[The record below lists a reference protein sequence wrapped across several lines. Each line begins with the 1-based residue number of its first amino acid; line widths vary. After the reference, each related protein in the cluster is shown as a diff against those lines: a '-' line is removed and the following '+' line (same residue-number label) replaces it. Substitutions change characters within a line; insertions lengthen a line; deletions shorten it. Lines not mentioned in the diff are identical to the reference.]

1 MDRRF
6 SELREKDVI
15 DVCTG
20 RRVGFL
26 TDCEI
31 TPEGRV
37 AALIVSP
44 RFLGSPKTG
53 VRIPWNGI
61 CCIGEDAI
69 LVRLPEGSSG
79 ADGNGRPKPGRGV
92 FGLGG

>member
-1 MDRRF
+1 MNWKF

-15 DVCTG
+15 DICTG
-20 RRVGFL
+20 RRVGYL

-31 TPEGRV
+31 TEEGRI
-37 AALIVSP
+37 AAVLVSP
-44 RFLGSPKTG
+44 RFLGSPKAS
-53 VRIPWNGI
+53 VRVPWNGI

-69 LVRLPEGSSG
+69 LVRLPDDAGKDEK
-79 ADGNGRPKPGRGV
+79 PKPGRGL

>member
-1 MDRRF
+1 MKWKF

-20 RRVGFL
+20 RRVGYL

-31 TPEGRV
+31 TEEGRITAV
-37 AALIVSP
+37 LVSP
-44 RFLGSPKTG
+44 RFLGSPKAS
-53 VRIPWNGI
+53 VRVPWNGI

-69 LVRLPEGSSG
+69 LVRLPDDAGKDEK
-79 ADGNGRPKPGRGV
+79 PKPGRGLL
-92 FGLGG
+92 GLGG

>member
-1 MDRRF
+1 MKWKF

-20 RRVGFL
+20 RRVGYL

-31 TPEGRV
+31 TEEGRITAV
-37 AALIVSP
+37 LVSP
-44 RFLGSPKTG
+44 RFLGSPKAS
-53 VRIPWNGI
+53 VRVPWNGI

-69 LVRLPEGSSG
+69 LVRLPDDAGKDEK
-79 ADGNGRPKPGRGV
+79 PKPGRGL
-92 FGLGG
+92 LGPGG

>member
-6 SELREKDVI
+6 SELRDKDVI

-69 LVRLPEGSSG
+69 LVKLP
-79 ADGNGRPKPGRGV
+79 DGLPKEEKPKPGKV
-92 FGLGG
+92 FFGLGGW